1 MKAKASPK
9 RAAAHGKDD
18 SRHAVRVPTGP
29 GRTRA
34 SGMGVAT
41 QFAFATALTVAVSMI
56 VFGFALYQQMAGT
69 LSQEIDA
76 QGVAAARAAAVTDI
90 DCWKPYHGTAL
101 EGQENDKNAEL
112 PTDPHQREK
121 FERRRDANVGRVRR
135 MASGGDT
142 KILDAAIFDLQESIL
157 NGPEKIG
164 FNPDGTTHR
173 IGAVEV
179 QGGSY
184 TTGGRMGLTRA
195 RLYRAPITS
204 AYGAVAGYAVVAIS
218 AERIDEALSDLTMR
232 LILLTLL
239 FIAVGAVVAWF
250 VAKRVTRPISLL
262 CDDIETVARGDLEHR
277 TPARSNDEIGVLA
290 RTFDRMTQNLLGMQ
304 DLERQQAAQEHQI
317 EVAREV
323 QAALLPE
330 QLPPV
335 PGYEVAVASRPA
347 QKIAGDFY
355 DVSDMAGGAK
365 LLAVVSSSGAGIPG
379 AMVVTMARS
388 LLKALAPGETSP
400 AELLRKVNRLLAP
413 DLRRGMYVSALL
425 VRADPAGG
433 KLLVAN
439 AGHHPLLVCRRGA
452 AKAEPFHSDG
462 IALGFDKGP
471 VFDRT
476 IKDRELALAA
486 GDRALLCTRSIFAAR
501 DAAGTEIGEERV
513 YSLFAKQSARRSAEF
528 VDAILNALETF
539 REGAATLED
548 ITFLTIRWG
557 GSPAPP
563 AAPAD
568 PTPGG
573 KP

>member
-1 MKAKASPK
+1 MKASKPASKKAGGHAK
-9 RAAAHGKDD
+9 ED
-18 SRHAVRVPTGP
+18 SRLAVRSPG

-34 SGMGVAT
+34 TGMGVAT
-41 QFAFATALTVAVSMI
+41 QFTVATALTVAASMI
-56 VFGFALYQQMAGT
+56 VFGFALYQQVAGT

-76 QGVAAARAAAVTDI
+76 QGVAAARAAAVTEI

-101 EGQENDKNAEL
+101 QGEENDKNAEL
-112 PTDPHQREK
+112 PSDPHQRET

-142 KILDAAIFDLQESIL
+142 KILDAAIFDLQDSIL

-164 FNPDGTTHR
+164 FNPDGTNHR
-173 IGAVEV
+173 IGDVEV

-195 RLYRAPITS
+195 RLYKAPITS
-204 AYGAVAGYAVVAIS
+204 AFGAKAGYAVVAIS
-218 AERIDEALSDLTMR
+218 AERIDEALSDLTVR
-232 LILLTLL
+232 LMLLTLL

-262 CDDIETVARGDLEHR
+262 CEDIETVARGDLEHR

-330 QLPPV
+330 QLPQV

-388 LLKALAPGETSP
+388 LLKALAPGENSP
-400 AELLRKVNRLLAP
+400 ADLLRKVNRLLAP

-425 VRADPAGG
+425 VRADPGGG
-433 KLLVAN
+433 KLIAAN
-439 AGHHPLLVCRRGA
+439 AGHHPLLVCRSGA
-452 AKAEPFHSDG
+452 ARAEPFHSDG

-476 IKDRELALAA
+476 IKDRELAVAA
-486 GDRALLCTRSIFAAR
+486 GDRALLCTRSIFATK
-501 DAAGTEIGEERV
+501 DAAGNEIGEARV
-513 YSLFAKQSARRSAEF
+513 YSLFAKHSARKSADF
-528 VDAILNALETF
+528 VDATLIALETF
-539 REGAATLED
+539 RQGAATLED
-548 ITFLTIRWG
+548 ITFLTIRSG
-557 GSPAPP
+557 AS
-563 AAPAD
+563 
-568 PTPGG
+568 
-573 KP
+573 